1 TRRSSDLQLDLNQYE
16 NAIKRSNAALEVF
29 PAQPIFYLVN
39 GVAQNQ
45 LKQAK
50 KAIKTLESGLDYLTD
65 DPKMEADFYKQL
77 SIAYKQDNNIAKSEA
92 FAKKAAALS
101 Q

>member
-1 TRRSSDLQLDLNQYE
+1 MNQYE
-16 NAIKRSNAALEVF
+16 DAIKRSNAALEVF
-29 PAQPIFYLVN
+29 PAQPIFYLIN

-50 KAIKTLESGLDYLTD
+50 QAIKTLESGLDYLID
-65 DPKMEADFYKQL
+65 DPKMEADFYTQL
-77 SIAYKQDNNIAKSEA
+77 SMAYKQDNNIAKSEA
-92 FAKKAAALS
+92 FAKKAAALM